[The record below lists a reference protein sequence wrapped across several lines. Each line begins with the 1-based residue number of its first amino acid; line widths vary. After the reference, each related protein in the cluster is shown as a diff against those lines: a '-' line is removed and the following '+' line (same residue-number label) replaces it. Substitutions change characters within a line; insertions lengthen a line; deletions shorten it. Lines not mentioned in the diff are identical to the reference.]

1 MSPPLMSNVR
11 AMFGAGVPSGE
22 LYFLTVLL
30 YCLFVAVAIKHGAA
44 LFPGKDDSPWVDRKL
59 RLLWPFTFLAIL
71 PAIIIWILFT
81 MFGLKNVANVA
92 FWVMWL
98 LGLAALCYLSLF
110 GKKDK
115 GGASVQTVL
124 SSLGLMCIAMLVS
137 LAATYIFINTM
148 F

>member
-1 MSPPLMSNVR
+1 
-11 AMFGAGVPSGE
+11 
-22 LYFLTVLL
+22 
-30 YCLFVAVAIKHGAA
+30 
-44 LFPGKDDSPWVDRKL
+44 
-59 RLLWPFTFLAIL
+59 
-71 PAIIIWILFT
+71 